1 MSIRARTYILVILP
15 LAGLAFFVIWGWR
28 ERSNTLA
35 QASRAIEWVMLLAAG
50 GESIHAIQL
59 ERGRTAAW
67 LAGLDEHPTP
77 ALLEARR
84 AVDGCVAA
92 LRASIAPIAASRE
105 RSVLPEPSRTALAAL
120 DSVAAI
126 RLAVDGRTIAGPEAT
141 ASYTRVNAALL
152 ELVRAAAHQV
162 TDARVA
168 PYGAVY
174 TAILRM
180 KEAAGVERAIL
191 VAALTSGTFPPGQRD
206 ALVAVV
212 ARQDTIWT
220 ELAAIVDAEAG
231 DVLAREADHPAVVRA
246 QSMRERALR
255 EGPGAPGLGAEP
267 WFDAQSAR
275 IDHLRELEH
284 GALADLKEAAT
295 GLSAVAR
302 RERTTFGL
310 AGVAIALLTLVG
322 AAQSARS
329 IRQSLGRLHQ
339 ALEHIGAHEG
349 TRTARLEE
357 RGPSELASIAR
368 AFNRYAERL
377 EGLLER
383 LASSEAKFARYA
395 TELERSNAE
404 LEQFAYVASHDLQ
417 EPLRMV
423 ASYTQLLG
431 RRYQGKLDRDADEF
445 IGFAVE
451 GVTRMRELINDLLAY
466 SRVGRQEP
474 DFEPT
479 DLRVVVERALANLS
493 VAVSENGAAVSCDD
507 LPTVRGDK
515 VQLTELF
522 QNLIGNALKFRRDD
536 PPRIRISAARDEAR
550 REWAIAVCDNGIGME
565 HEHLERIFLIFQRLH
580 SRRNYPG
587 TGIGLAIAK
596 KIVERHGGRIW
607 AESEPGRGSTFHFA
621 IPDRS

>member
-1 MSIRARTYILVILP
+1 
-15 LAGLAFFVIWGWR
+15 
-28 ERSNTLA
+28 
-35 QASRAIEWVMLLAAG
+35 
-50 GESIHAIQL
+50 
-59 ERGRTAAW
+59 
-67 LAGLDEHPTP
+67 
-77 ALLEARR
+77 
-84 AVDGCVAA
+84 
-92 LRASIAPIAASRE
+92 
-105 RSVLPEPSRTALAAL
+105 
-120 DSVAAI
+120 
-126 RLAVDGRTIAGPEAT
+126 
-141 ASYTRVNAALL
+141 
-152 ELVRAAAHQV
+152 
-162 TDARVA
+162 
-168 PYGAVY
+168 
-174 TAILRM
+174 
-180 KEAAGVERAIL
+180 
-191 VAALTSGTFPPGQRD
+191 
-206 ALVAVV
+206 
-212 ARQDTIWT
+212 
-220 ELAAIVDAEAG
+220 
-231 DVLAREADHPAVVRA
+231 
-246 QSMRERALR
+246 
-255 EGPGAPGLGAEP
+255 
-267 WFDAQSAR
+267 
-275 IDHLRELEH
+275 
-284 GALADLKEAAT
+284 
-295 GLSAVAR
+295 
-302 RERTTFGL
+302 
-310 AGVAIALLTLVG
+310 
-322 AAQSARS
+322 
-329 IRQSLGRLHQ
+329 
-339 ALEHIGAHEG
+339 
-349 TRTARLEE
+349 
-357 RGPSELASIAR
+357 
-368 AFNRYAERL
+368 
-377 EGLLER
+377 
-383 LASSEAKFARYA
+383 
-395 TELERSNAE
+395 
-404 LEQFAYVASHDLQ
+404 
-417 EPLRMV
+417 MV